1 LKKDRQIFCKNGAL
15 VTTLPWASVFAFL
28 KNAKMVLCLPFL
40 GLLPWYYHAIFYE
53 IFLKI
58 MVKNGNR
65 LKNWGKK
72 WRLLW

>member
-1 LKKDRQIFCKNGAL
+1 M
-15 VTTLPWASVFAFL
+15 LPWASVSAFL
-28 KNAKMVLCLPFL
+28 KKSKMVLCLPFL

-65 LKNWGKK
+65 RKNGGKK
-72 WRLLW
+72 FSFLW